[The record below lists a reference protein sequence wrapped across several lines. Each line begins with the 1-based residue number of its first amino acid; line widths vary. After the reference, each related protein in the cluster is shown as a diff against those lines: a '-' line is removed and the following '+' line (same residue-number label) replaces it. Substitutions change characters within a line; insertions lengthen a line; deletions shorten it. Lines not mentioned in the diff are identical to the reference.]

1 MALAPLDEPIY
12 MHGWIV
18 LIGISGL
25 FKKIEKGFATKSV
38 GECVRV
44 EVLNLLAAVT
54 IKEGFHFVVT
64 PCQKF
69 ISLLLCNCDSATVMN
84 HNMKICFLMVL

>member
-25 FKKIEKGFATKSV
+25 FKKIDKGFGTKSV
-38 GECVRV
+38 GECVKV
-44 EVLNLLAAVT
+44 EVLNLPAAVT
-54 IKEGFHFVVT
+54 
-64 PCQKF
+64 
-69 ISLLLCNCDSATVMN
+69 S
-84 HNMKICFLMVL
+84 